1 MQITIATFTRVTLIL
16 KQVCSGL
23 ATITGNGQGCGL
35 NENTIPYWT
44 DAWGNTA
51 SKYNQYHGTAPNADD
66 GSLNFG
72 SGDII
77 SAKQK
82 IFGSIS
88 GSTPD
93 GLGVELSYSASY
105 NPALDINSPQFKKLT
120 TGAEKDFEQD
130 FSIFDAYVTG
140 TVDSAEGGFIDY
152 QIGRFATSWGEATFI
167 PVGANGLVTNA
178 LDLSKVR
185 GPGASIREALMPATQ
200 LSILTDSNGLSLEAY
215 YQFQSEQ

>member
-1 MQITIATFTRVTLIL
+1 MRPNLIKTSLSSALIYVFTFFGSAYAADINIPGFTGTANHTVTSGFSMRVADYDCDLYTGYTYTETGIS
-16 KQVCSGL
+16 SGL
-23 ATITGNGQGCGL
+23 ATITAGNGQGCGL

-51 SKYNQYHGTAPNADD
+51 TKYNQYHGTAPNADD

-72 SGDII
+72 SGDIF

-120 TGAEKDFEQD
+120 TGTE
-130 FSIFDAYVTG
+130 
-140 TVDSAEGGFIDY
+140 
-152 QIGRFATSWGEATFI
+152 
-167 PVGANGLVTNA
+167 
-178 LDLSKVR
+178 
-185 GPGASIREALMPATQ
+185 
-200 LSILTDSNGLSLEAY
+200 
-215 YQFQSEQ
+215 